1 MPPSFLQAGGIIPF
15 VPGHEKGENVKCISE
30 ASYTHELIKKGT
42 NMQALK
48 KQLKQN
54 LTLIFFVTLLLA
66 LHPAMA
72 ESDMQIQERVLKA
85 RELANQ
91 QNKDH
96 AAHVNPLDKSLE
108 FHGVFYG
115 FLPCNDC
122 NGIKTTLS
130 LKQKNN
136 YLLVTQP
143 ARESSREYYEKGKY
157 SWNDETH
164 TVVLTPRKKSATRQ
178 YYIENGETL
187 IQLNSDGARITGDQA
202 DDYILRRSDTVK
214 SREVHIH

>member
-1 MPPSFLQAGGIIPF
+1 
-15 VPGHEKGENVKCISE
+15 
-30 ASYTHELIKKGT
+30 
-42 NMQALK
+42 MQLK

-54 LTLIFFVTLLLA
+54 LSLIFFSTLLLA
-66 LHPAMA
+66 IHPAMA

-85 RELANQ
+85 REMANQ
-91 QNKDH
+91 QKTDH
-96 AAHVNPLDKSLE
+96 AAHINPADKSLE

-122 NGIKTTLS
+122 NGIKATLS

-157 SWNDETH
+157 SWNEESH
-164 TVVLTPRKKSATRQ
+164 TVVLTPLKESTTRQ
-178 YYIENGETL
+178 YHIENEGTL
-187 IQLNSDGARITGDQA
+187 VQLNSDGTRMTGDEA
-202 DDYILRRSDTVK
+202 DRFTLRRSDTVK

>member
-1 MPPSFLQAGGIIPF
+1 
-15 VPGHEKGENVKCISE
+15 
-30 ASYTHELIKKGT
+30 
-42 NMQALK
+42 MQALK

-54 LTLIFFVTLLLA
+54 LTLIFFSTLLLA

-72 ESDMQIQERVLKA
+72 ESDMQIQEKVLKA
-85 RELANQ
+85 REMANQ
-91 QNKDH
+91 QHIDH
-96 AAHVNPLDKSLE
+96 EAHANSTDKSQE

-143 ARESSREYYEKGKY
+143 ARDSSREFYEKGKY
-157 SWNDETH
+157 SWNDENQ
-164 TVVLTPRKKSATRQ
+164 TVVLTPNKESDIRQ
-178 YYIENGETL
+178 YHIENEGTL
-187 IQLNSDGARITGDQA
+187 VQLNSDGTRITGDQA

>member
-1 MPPSFLQAGGIIPF
+1 
-15 VPGHEKGENVKCISE
+15 
-30 ASYTHELIKKGT
+30 
-42 NMQALK
+42 MQTLK

-54 LTLIFFVTLLLA
+54 LALIFFSFLFSAYNPV
-66 LHPAMA
+66 MA

-85 RELANQ
+85 RELASQ
-91 QNKDH
+91 QKTDH
-96 AAHVNPLDKSLE
+96 AAHVNPDDKSLE

-115 FLPCNDC
+115 FLPCKDC

-157 SWNDETH
+157 SWNDENH
-164 TVVLTPRKKSATRQ
+164 TVVLTPHKESTTRQ
-178 YYIENGETL
+178 YHIENGETL
-187 IQLNSDGARITGDQA
+187 IQLNSDGTRITGDQA
-202 DDYILRRSDTVK
+202 DNYILRRSDTVK

>member
-1 MPPSFLQAGGIIPF
+1 
-15 VPGHEKGENVKCISE
+15 
-30 ASYTHELIKKGT
+30 
-42 NMQALK
+42 MQTLK

-54 LTLIFFVTLLLA
+54 LAFIFVSTLFSVCNA
-66 LHPAMA
+66 AMA

-85 RELANQ
+85 REMTHQ
-91 QNKDH
+91 QQIDH
-96 AAHVNPLDKSLE
+96 TTHISPIDKSLD

-157 SWNDETH
+157 SWNDESQ
-164 TVVLTPRKKSATRQ
+164 TVVLTPRNQSNTRQ
-178 YYIENGETL
+178 YYIENEGTL
-187 IQLNSDGARITGDQA
+187 IQLNSDGTRITGDQA